1 MAGQTGIDE
10 LLGLFHDVAEEFRF
24 DGAHARLLTGES
36 GAAAIEPG
44 AHFHRHWELR
54 LVLRGAVA
62 WPDDPRRRHP
72 RCLIVTPETVHHAVR
87 PQHQSRN
94 AVMLVLTD
102 LGVWQFNRPRGARP
116 GGACRAA
123 VENQLGGSLTAL
135 FETLQRDA
143 LLEGDDELLR
153 RFWAHRL
160 RAAWLAFLMGMYG
173 AEEPTGGAEA
183 DLVERAC
190 RQIETSLVSPDLTVA
205 EIARACGCT
214 PTHLAHAFR
223 RRRGRTVRQTL
234 IERRL
239 ARAYELLRAGYLV
252 KEAAYLTGWRSVY
265 HFSNTFLRQL
275 GYRPSEV
282 EEAADTS

>member
-1 MAGQTGIDE
+1 MARDTGIDE
-10 LLGLFHDVAEEFRF
+10 LFDLFDGFVEEFRF
-24 DGAHARLLTGES
+24 DERHARILTGES

-54 LVLRGAVA
+54 LVLRGAIA

-72 RCLIVTPETVHHAVR
+72 RCLIVAPETVHLAVR
-87 PQHQSRN
+87 PDHQSRN

-102 LGVWQFNRPRGARP
+102 LGTWQFNRPQGARP

-123 VENQLGGSLTAL
+123 VEERFGGSLTGL
-135 FETLQRDA
+135 FERLQREA
-143 LLEGDDELLR
+143 PLETGDELLR

-160 RAAWLAFLMGMYG
+160 RAASLAFLMSMRG
-173 AEEPTGGAEA
+173 AEEPTGGSEA

-190 RQIETSLVSPDLTVA
+190 QQIETSLVSPDLTVA

-223 RRRGRTVRQTL
+223 RHRGQSVRQTL

-239 ARAYELLRAGYLV
+239 DRAHELLRAGYLV
-252 KEAAYLTGWRSVY
+252 KEAAYLTGWRSAY
-265 HFSNTFLRQL
+265 HFSNTFSRHF
-275 GYRPSEV
+275 GHRPAEV
-282 EEAADTS
+282 EDAADTA